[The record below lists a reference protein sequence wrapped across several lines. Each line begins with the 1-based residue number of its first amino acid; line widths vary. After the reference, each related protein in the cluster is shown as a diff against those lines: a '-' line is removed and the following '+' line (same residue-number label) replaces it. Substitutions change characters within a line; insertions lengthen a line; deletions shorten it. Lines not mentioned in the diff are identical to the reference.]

1 VAGKYSLARKRQS
14 VKASGSSG
22 ASPPEDDGLTAAA
35 RVRTAGPDFST
46 SFSALQ
52 DAVRRACAA
61 ETQWQARVVVG
72 LRAALEFAATDPA
85 GASALTIQA
94 RRGDPA
100 EPDRQDEVIAYFADL
115 IGEVTPDH
123 TLVPISRTDEGL
135 VDSIATVVRAS
146 LIAGMAEQLPG
157 LVPDLVYLT
166 LMPYTGIAEARRWAS
181 AAPGL

>member
-1 VAGKYSLARKRQS
+1 
-14 VKASGSSG
+14 VKASGSSS
-22 ASPPEDDGLTAAA
+22 ASPPEGDELTAAA

-61 ETQWQARVVVG
+61 ETEWQTRVVVG
-72 LRAALEFAATDPA
+72 LRAVLEYAAADPA
-85 GASALTIQA
+85 AAGVLTIQA

-100 EPDRQDEVIAYFADL
+100 QPDRQDQVIAYFAAL
-115 IGEVTPDH
+115 LGEVTPKDK
-123 TLVPISRTDEGL
+123 LVAVPRTDEGL
-135 VDSIATVVRAS
+135 IDSIATVVRAH